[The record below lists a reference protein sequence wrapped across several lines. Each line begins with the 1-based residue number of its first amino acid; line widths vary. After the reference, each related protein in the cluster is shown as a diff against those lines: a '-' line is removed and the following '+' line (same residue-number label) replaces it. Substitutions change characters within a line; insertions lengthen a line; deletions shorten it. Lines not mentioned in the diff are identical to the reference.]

1 MDNSISNF
9 IAGDRAAF
17 ATVYDRYRSQVMAYC
32 YRTVRCHE
40 TAEEL
45 TQDIF
50 LKLYEEREKLDVE
63 QGVKNYL
70 MAIARTSVL
79 GWFRKI
85 QYDQKLKEEFC
96 QRYQRAQSTENTAQR
111 IQSSIDM
118 GVIKSA
124 MASFPEKRQEVFR
137 IVRFEDKT
145 YEEAAERL
153 SISVETVKYHLKK
166 ADRAIRSQNLSFDS
180 IYQLVIIFSLLL
192 A

>member
-1 MDNSISNF
+1 MDESISHF

-17 ATVYDRYRSQVMAYC
+17 AAVYERYRNQVMAYC
-32 YRTVRCHE
+32 YRTVHCHE

-45 TQDIF
+45 THDIF
-50 LKLYEEREKLDVE
+50 LKLYEERGKLDAQ

-85 QYDQKLKEEFC
+85 HYDQKLKKEFC
-96 QRYQRAQSTENTAQR
+96 QRYQSAQSTENTEHR
-111 IQSSIDM
+111 IQSAIDV
-118 GVIKSA
+118 GLVKSA
-124 MASFPEKRQEVFR
+124 MASFPQKRQEVFQ

-153 SISVETVKYHLKK
+153 SISVDTVKYHLKK
-166 ADRAIRSQNLSFDS
+166 ADRAIRSQSLSFDS
-180 IYQLVIIFSLLL
+180 IYQIVLIFTLLY